1 MAQCRA
7 RVSFTRI
14 FLAGLVATTGAAFPD
29 RDDSAKT
36 ISSSAADLAAREMA
50 LPDRVTFEF
59 MASDVSG
66 GGVVD
71 LTWASDFS
79 PTIVSSVLDGAANSN
94 TLVTITKTITAQAT
108 GSPGTIIEP
117 DHPDVTPAPVSDVY
131 TRTVTVTVT
140 TRTNADSSATG
151 VAGITSSLLG
161 PFPTTRTLTTMVTT
175 NTSASVISY
184 PSSIL
189 PTIPL
194 LTGSQISLASNPC
207 GLANSTGYWR
217 GTGTNLGRG
226 WATGACPSWWASD
239 NGTYIAT
246 AKLTPVT
253 RTYVTYVWNTPT
265 AAPVGSMFLSTAP
278 RPVPNDLI
286 WPLAL
291 FQTLAPMLL
300 SYLTIRVS
308 T

>member
-7 RVSFTRI
+7 RVSFTHI

-29 RDDSAKT
+29 RDGSAKT

-50 LPDRVTFEF
+50 LPDKMTFAF

-79 PTIVSSVLDGAANSN
+79 PTIVSTALDGTANSN
-94 TLVTITKTITAQAT
+94 SLVTITKTITVLAT
-108 GSPGTIIEP
+108 DSRGTIIEP

-140 TRTNADSSATG
+140 TRTNADSSATD
-151 VAGITSSLLG
+151 VAGITRSLLD
-161 PFPTTRTLTTMVTT
+161 PFLKTRTLTTIVTT
-175 NTSASVISY
+175 NASASVISY

-194 LTGSQISLASNPC
+194 STGSQIPLASNAC
-207 GLANSTGYWR
+207 GLANSTAYWA
-217 GTGTNLGRG
+217 GTGTNLSRG
-226 WATGACPSWWASD
+226 WATGACSSWWASD
-239 NGTYIAT
+239 NDTYLAS
-246 AKLTPVT
+246 AKWTPVT

-265 AAPVGSMFLSTAP
+265 AAPVASMFLSSAP
-278 RPVPNDLI
+278 RSVPNDLI
-286 WPLAL
+286 WHLAL